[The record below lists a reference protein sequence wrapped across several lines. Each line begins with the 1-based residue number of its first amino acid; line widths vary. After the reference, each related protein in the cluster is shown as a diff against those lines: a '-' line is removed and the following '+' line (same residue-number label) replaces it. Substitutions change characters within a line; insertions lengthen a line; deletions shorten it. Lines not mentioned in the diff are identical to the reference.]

1 MTRQVAFLVLLVV
14 STLYAE
20 LRGGRPE
27 QIGAAT
33 LFAGAWISTL
43 VVHPLGLRFF
53 HVEIGVLVTDVT
65 ILGVFLWLS
74 VRSTRFWP
82 IWIAAMLTAEV
93 VVHIGLIVAP
103 GVHWRAYMDATALWG
118 WFAQLMLIVA
128 TWRAKSRQTQPGA
141 DAPWKP

>member
-1 MTRQVAFLVLLVV
+1 MTRQVAFLGLLIV
-14 STLYAE
+14 STLYAAI
-20 LRGGRPE
+20 RGGRPE

-43 VVHPLGLRFF
+43 VVRPLGLRFF
-53 HVEIGVLVTDVT
+53 HIETGILLTDV
-65 ILGVFLWLS
+65 IVLSVFLWLS

-93 VVHIGLIVAP
+93 IVHIGLVVAP
-103 GVHWRAYMDATALWG
+103 SVHWSAYMDATALWG
-118 WFAQLMLIVA
+118 WIAQLMLIVA
-128 TWRAKSRQTQPGA
+128 TWRARRRQKYPGA

>member
-1 MTRQVAFLVLLVV
+1 MTRQIAFLILLIT
-14 STLYAE
+14 STLYAG

-43 VVHPLGLRFF
+43 AVHPLGQRFF
-53 HVEIGVLVTDVT
+53 HVETGILLTDVA

-82 IWIAAMLTAEV
+82 LWVAGMLTAEV
-93 VVHIGLIVAP
+93 IVHIGLIIAP
-103 GVHWRAYMDATALWG
+103 SVRWKAYMDATAIWG
-118 WFAQLMLIVA
+118 WIAQLVLIGA
-128 TWRAKSRQTQPGA
+128 TWRTKWRQSHLGA

>member
-1 MTRQVAFLVLLVV
+1 MSRQVAFLVLLIL
-14 STLYAE
+14 STFYAA

-33 LFAGAWISTL
+33 LFAGAWVSTL
-43 VVHPLGLRFF
+43 AVHPQGMRFY
-53 HVEIGVLVTDVT
+53 HVESGILLIDLA

-82 IWIAAMLTAEV
+82 LWITAMLAAEV

-103 GVHWRAYMDATALWG
+103 NVHWKAYMDATAIWG
-118 WFAQLMLIVA
+118 WIAQLVLIAA
-128 TWRAKSRQTQPGA
+128 TWRTRQRQKKLGA
-141 DAPWKP
+141 DAPWKH

>member
-1 MTRQVAFLVLLVV
+1 MTRQIAFLVLLVV
-14 STLYAE
+14 STLYAV

-53 HVEIGVLVTDVT
+53 HIESGVLVTDVA

-74 VRSTRFWP
+74 VRCTRFWP

-93 VVHIGLIVAP
+93 IVHIGLVIAP
-103 GVHWRAYMDATALWG
+103 SVPWKAYMDATALWG
-118 WFAQLMLIVA
+118 WIAQLMLIVA
-128 TWRAKSRQTQPGA
+128 TWRTKRRQMDLGA